1 MISVSELEAYST
13 IISAFRAQG
22 ELSRYVLL
30 VLHVASDW
38 SWSWSWS
45 LLLIYQGY
53 MYLQYNPNKTHFLSG
68 SSHCLSVFV
77 CVSRV
82 MLMTICYV
90 KLQSSESTKTQ
101 LIEVV

>member
-30 VLHVASDW
+30 VLHVASDL
-38 SWSWSWS
+38 SWSWS

-101 LIEVV
+101 LIEMV